1 MVGAPSAALPRQ
13 RPAAVPVALPGLI
26 PFTPPPAAA
35 SARRAGA
42 AHAGAP
48 PGLGDAPP
56 AGAGA
61 VAWLARVGSWPSHA
75 FERVRPRWAGARL
88 GLLAYT
94 VGQVILLGLLYV
106 GYSLSRHL
114 ATGREPDALG
124 HAVDVWRLERF
135 LRLPDEASLQGVA
148 LAHQWLPHGAN
159 WYYVGVHFPAAIL
172 LLVWVFARHRDHWR
186 RVRNVIIL
194 ATGAGLGIHLLYP
207 LAPPRFLP
215 RVDSSVG
222 LVDTGMLFGPS
233 PYGKGS
239 GGVANQYAAMPSL
252 HVGWA
257 ILEAWAVVTILRHR
271 MRWLAVIQPLATVAV
286 VVLTANHF
294 WLDGIVGGTLVAG
307 AVLLVGRRRPVPEQP
322 ALVSLGF
329 RPAVAPRPA
338 ASAGS
343 AEVSAVSPG
352 VSAVPPAVVP
362 LAVVPAEPA
371 VPTQSSAPV
380 EPAVPAEPAVPPQH
394 GLESP
399 GTGNAP
405 GDRPTAH
412 ADPVSAVT

>member
-13 RPAAVPVALPGLI
+13 RPAAVPVALPGLV
-26 PFTPPPAAA
+26 PFAPPPAAA
-35 SARRAGA
+35 AARRAGA
-42 AHAGAP
+42 ARAGGP
-48 PGLGDAPP
+48 PGLGDAAPVAP
-56 AGAGA
+56 GA
-61 VAWLARVGSWPSHA
+61 VGRPEAVARLARVGAWPAHA
-75 FERVRPRWAGARL
+75 LERVRPRWAGARL

-94 VGQVILLGLLYV
+94 LGQVILLGLLYV

-114 ATGREPDALG
+114 ATGREPEALG

-135 LRLPDEASLQGVA
+135 LRLPDEAALQGAA

-159 WYYVGVHFPAAIL
+159 WYYVGVHFPAAIT

-194 ATGAGLGIHLLYP
+194 ATGAGLVIHLFYP

-215 RVDSSVG
+215 RVDSSVS
-222 LVDTGMLFGPS
+222 LVDTGTLLGPS

-271 MRWLAVIQPLATVAV
+271 MRWLAVIQPLATIAV

-307 AVLLVGRRRPVPEQP
+307 AVLLVGRRRAVPEQP
-322 ALVSLGF
+322 ALVSFGF
-329 RPAVAPRPA
+329 RPA
-338 ASAGS
+338 ASS
-343 AEVSAVSPG
+343 AVSAVSPG
-352 VSAVPPAVVP
+352 APAGAPAGTPSAAAPAVPVQSAVASESAVPGGPAAP
-362 LAVVPAEPA
+362 TRPEP
-371 VPTQSSAPV
+371 
-380 EPAVPAEPAVPPQH
+380 
-394 GLESP
+394 ESP

-405 GDRPTAH
+405 GDRPAAH
-412 ADPVSAVT
+412 ADSASAVT